1 MILID
6 VPFTDGNYTHG
17 VQPSYCSACYPAF
30 YSLRRSGISSD
41 SSIFLLIPLFIV
53 SSNLRKQIASH
64 LIIRNESD
72 YDLDDLLNEL
82 YQL

>member
-30 YSLRRSGISSD
+30 YSLRQSGITFDEGNHSSY
-41 SSIFLLIPLFIV
+41 IYI
-53 SSNLRKQIASH
+53 N
-64 LIIRNESD
+64 
-72 YDLDDLLNEL
+72 
-82 YQL
+82 